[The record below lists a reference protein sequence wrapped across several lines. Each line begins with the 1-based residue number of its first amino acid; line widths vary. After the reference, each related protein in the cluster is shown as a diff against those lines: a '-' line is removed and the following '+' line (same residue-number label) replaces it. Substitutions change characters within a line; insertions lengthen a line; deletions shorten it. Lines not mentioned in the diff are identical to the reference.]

1 VACTAFRHG
10 THSQNRAAVAGRHH
24 ILDPPLS
31 AGDCRR
37 GQSLIVWAINEGRG
51 AAHAIDEHLMGASA
65 LPAPDVTM
73 GSALA
78 VWR

>member
-1 VACTAFRHG
+1 MP
-10 THSQNRAAVAGRHH
+10 HSENT
-24 ILDPPLS
+24 DPRLAKGPAIEVWTRPREPTS
-31 AGDCRR
+31 PRR
-37 GQSLIVWAINEGRG
+37 GAVYG
-51 AAHAIDEHLMGASA
+51 IDEHLMSASA